1 MEGHNKKNA
10 PKDRHSSTGQ
20 RGLAKKGGHG
30 GKGTWLG
37 GKIGDENAELNQ
49 DREDPNY
56 NSDEDDALVF
66 EKTLIQTPFEA
77 ILHELFYSAD
87 LEETAKNLQELNQA
101 DRHQQFVKKALVMAM
116 ERSPFDKEL
125 VSKMLSAYYNK
136 FVSAEKIAD
145 GFQEALKAINDIVLD
160 TPNAVEIL
168 AKFLARAIMDEV
180 VPPAFLKTATA
191 ESQLATEVIALTTAM
206 TTETLRSERL
216 EHVWGAGDL
225 SSVKRLKG
233 EVSLIL
239 QEYLTNGDKQEAD
252 KAIRALNV
260 PSFHFQIV
268 KDAIRLGIGRNA
280 DQRKSISALLKYF
293 NETALISLDHFNMGF
308 RTCQGQLKDISL
320 DVPNAPKVFEEAAQL
335 AKADKYLPEDWQL

>member
-10 PKDRHSSTGQ
+10 PKDRHSSTGL

-37 GKIGDENAELNQ
+37 KGIADENEVNQ

-77 ILHELFYSAD
+77 VLHELFYSAD
-87 LEETAKNLQELNQA
+87 LDEAAKNLQELDQA
-101 DRHQQFVKKALVMAM
+101 DRHHQFVKKALVLAM

-125 VSKMLSAYYNK
+125 ISKMLSAYYNK
-136 FVSAEKIAD
+136 VIAADKIAD

-180 VPPAFLKTATA
+180 VPPAFLKTANA
-191 ESQLATEVIALTTAM
+191 ESQLASEVIALATAM

-233 EVSLIL
+233 EVNLIL
-239 QEYLTNGDKQEAD
+239 KEYLTNGDKSEAD
-252 KAIRALNV
+252 KALRALNV
-260 PSFHFQIV
+260 PSFHFQVV

-280 DQRKSISALLKYF
+280 EQRKSISDLFKYF
-293 NETALISLDHFNMGF
+293 NETGLISVDHFNMGF
-308 RTCQGQLKDISL
+308 RTCQAQLKDISL
-320 DVPNAPKVFEEAAQL
+320 DVPNAPKLFEEVVQL